1 MSGTDAHTERILT
14 AAIDFVRA
22 MHLPDD
28 HETRLAEW
36 QEQQTAALAALVAAV
51 EQEAVRHVAF
61 LRSAGVSMNEAAEAI
76 GLD

>member
-28 HETRLAEW
+28 HDTRLADW
-36 QEQQTAALAALVAAV
+36 QEQQTAALA
-51 EQEAVRHVAF
+51 
-61 LRSAGVSMNEAAEAI
+61 G
-76 GLD
+76 